1 MAKSHKIKDYCFIPF
16 EFYDTEF
23 YIVQAIKKELIKI
36 YKLIRVEIVDIELND
51 VYVKFPLES
60 IEVINAIRDLYL
72 DYIGKTITT
81 NSIMKVNKLDCF
93 ETFEEA
99 YNACKRLT
107 YDFILR

>member
-16 EFYDTEF
+16 KFYATES
-23 YIVQAIKKELIKI
+23 YVAPAIKKQPVII
-36 YKLIRVEIVDIELND
+36 YKPIRVEITDIKLD
-51 VYVKFPLES
+51 DIYIKFPLES
-60 IEVINAIRDLYL
+60 IKVIDAVRDLYS

-93 ETFEEA
+93 ETFEKA

-107 YDFILR
+107 YDFVSR

>member
-1 MAKSHKIKDYCFIPF
+1 MNKVKKYCFIPF
-16 EFYDTEF
+16 VFYETES
-23 YIVQAIKKELIKI
+23 YAATVVMKHPIKV
-36 YKLIRVEIVDIELND
+36 YKPIRVEIAYIDRHD
-51 VYVKFPLES
+51 VYIKFPLES
-60 IEVINAIRDLYL
+60 IEVINSLRDLYL

-81 NSIMKVNKLDCF
+81 NSIMKVNKLYCF